1 MRAGLL
7 TTSTSGKVTM
17 SPSFSPQSP
26 LSLTY
31 LTWPILL
38 TYLFAEGT

>member
-1 MRAGLL
+1 
-7 TTSTSGKVTM
+7 M

-26 LSLTY
+26 LTIGY

-38 TYLFAEGT
+38 TYLFAEGA

>member
-1 MRAGLL
+1 
-7 TTSTSGKVTM
+7 M

-26 LSLTY
+26 LSLTIGY

-38 TYLFAEGT
+38 TYLFAEGA